1 MIGATLGLI
10 TLVYQNRDLL
20 PSKYTSV
27 RLPMPSIPFFTPL
40 TATPIPYPPT
50 RRAYDFESEFMRVC
64 QDDSGNK
71 AYCACSADLLRDMD
85 VWDDGRAE
93 YLYTEVK
100 ESLYVLC
107 LVDA

>member
-10 TLVYQNRDLL
+10 MLTYQNRDLI
-20 PSKYTSV
+20 PSKYTLRVGGYTSV
-27 RLPMPSIPFFTPL
+27 RLPVPSMSFFTPP
-40 TATPIPYPPT
+40 TATPASYN
-50 RRAYDFESEFMRVC
+50 FESEFMRVC
-64 QDDSGNK
+64 QEDSGNK